1 MLRVFRFSLRTLVHS
16 PGCSAGE
23 IHRRV
28 MHDPP
33 FLCACLTPRSAP
45 PLRAQVQQRVDG
57 RQRDQTGEAEI
68 LVVHGALSKPSR
80 LPGQRR
86 YWWREGSLTGHDAS
100 PIHCQP
106 EQVDKHETLH
116 QSWGALFFGRT
127 KPLPSK
133 SRPRCSQSCKSTASN
148 SVVVQVLNDSTC
160 HLLLASHRG

>member
-1 MLRVFRFSLRTLVHS
+1 MLRVFRFSIRTLVHS

-28 MHDPP
+28 MHNPP

-45 PLRAQVQQRVDG
+45 SLRAQVQQRVDG

-68 LVVHGALSKPSR
+68 LVVQEALSKPSR

-100 PIHCQP
+100 PIHCQL

-116 QSWGALFFGRT
+116 QSWGLFFLGER
-127 KPLPSK
+127 SH
-133 SRPRCSQSCKSTASN
+133 SPRRVGLAALRVANQLRAIQS
-148 SVVVQVLNDSTC
+148 
-160 HLLLASHRG
+160 

>member
-1 MLRVFRFSLRTLVHS
+1 MSTSFLHFLGNELHS
-16 PGCSAGE
+16 PVCSTGEFYMAGNA
-23 IHRRV
+23 RPAFF
-28 MHDPP
+28 MCLFDPS
-33 FLCACLTPRSAP
+33 SAP
-45 PLRAQVQQRVDG
+45 SLRAQVQQRVDG
-57 RQRDQTGEAEI
+57 RQRDQTGEAEL
-68 LVVHGALSKPSR
+68 LVVHEALSKPSR

-160 HLLLASHRG
+160 HLLLASHRV